1 MFAVLIIYMI
11 FDFITKV
18 VDDYIGNSLIYISGI
33 LKMSEALAG
42 VTLIAFAN
50 GAGDII
56 TAIVST
62 N

>member
-1 MFAVLIIYMI
+1 MI